1 MSILNTFLKIYER
14 VIKIQLRHG
23 MENVSLPQISAYRKI
38 YNSEHVLMR
47 LIEEWTEYLDK
58 MERIS

>member
-23 MENVSLPQISAYRKI
+23 MENVSSPQISAYCKI

>member
-1 MSILNTFLKIYER
+1 
-14 VIKIQLRHG
+14 
-23 MENVSLPQISAYRKI
+23 MENVSSPQISAYRKI